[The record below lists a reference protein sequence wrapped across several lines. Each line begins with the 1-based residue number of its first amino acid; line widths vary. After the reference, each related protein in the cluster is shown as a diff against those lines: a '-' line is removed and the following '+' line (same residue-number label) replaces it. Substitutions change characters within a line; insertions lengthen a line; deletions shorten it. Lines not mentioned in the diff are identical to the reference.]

1 MIAQLALTALSF
13 AILLY
18 AWTEYPRSP
27 AVALLA
33 WLAALGGLYFVWVP
47 SHATQLAALVGIGRG
62 VDLIIYTWVGISL
75 LVLLNLHLKLRS
87 QMELITVLA
96 RELAIAN
103 ARAGQFDERV
113 ALASDLIETAPLHE
127 GRSLARNKAAPAQ
140 NGPIRHRAATAAAS
154 GNRLDAGA
162 GEQRHQREAEDVA

>member
-18 AWTEYPRSP
+18 AWMEYPRSP
-27 AVALLA
+27 AVGLFA

-75 LVLLNLHLKLRS
+75 LLLLNLHLKLRS

-103 ARAGQFDERV
+103 ARAGQFEERV
-113 ALASDLIETAPLHE
+113 ALAPELLETVPRHD
-127 GRSLARNKAAPAQ
+127 GRSLARNKP
-140 NGPIRHRAATAAAS
+140 G
-154 GNRLDAGA
+154 GA
-162 GEQRHQREAEDVA
+162 GGKRADQDEIVAGVLVGDGGVQP

>member
-1 MIAQLALTALSF
+1 
-13 AILLY
+13 
-18 AWTEYPRSP
+18 
-27 AVALLA
+27 
-33 WLAALGGLYFVWVP
+33 
-47 SHATQLAALVGIGRG
+47 
-62 VDLIIYTWVGISL
+62 
-75 LVLLNLHLKLRS
+75 
-87 QMELITVLA
+87 MEVITVLA

>member
-18 AWTEYPRSP
+18 AWMEYPRSP
-27 AVALLA
+27 AVGLLA
-33 WLAALGGLYFVWVP
+33 WLAALGGLYFFWVP

-75 LVLLNLHLKLRS
+75 LLLLNLHLKLRS

-96 RELAIAN
+96 REVAIAN
-103 ARAGQFDERV
+103 ARAGQFEEQV
-113 ALASDLIETAPLHE
+113 ALAPELPEAAPRHD
-127 GRSLARNKAAPAQ
+127 GRSLARNKP
-140 NGPIRHRAATAAAS
+140 G
-154 GNRLDAGA
+154 GA
-162 GEQRHQREAEDVA
+162 GGKRADEDEIVAGVLVGDGGVQP

>member
-18 AWTEYPRSP
+18 AWMEYPRSP
-27 AVALLA
+27 MVGLFA

-87 QMELITVLA
+87 EMELITVMA
-96 RELAIAN
+96 REIAIAN
-103 ARAGQFDERV
+103 ARAGQFEERV
-113 ALASDLIETAPLHE
+113 ALAPELLETAPLQD
-127 GRSLARNKAAPAQ
+127 GRSVSRNKP
-140 NGPIRHRAATAAAS
+140 G
-154 GNRLDAGA
+154 GA
-162 GEQRHQREAEDVA
+162 GGKRSDQNEIVAGDQGGAA